1 MFRPQVPPNSKATDI
16 QDNLQTLIFVHLGL
30 TIMKMVIWGFGSGFE
45 DIFACMFL
53 YCGLKRIDFCMVLMY
68 IFSLVSMLFAIFVS
82 LGFYWQNGI
91 NDGAPDPEDAETP
104 DIDGDMIKT

>member
-1 MFRPQVPPNSKATDI
+1 
-16 QDNLQTLIFVHLGL
+16 
-30 TIMKMVIWGFGSGFE
+30 MKMVIWGFGSGFE

-53 YCGLKRIDFCMVLMY
+53 YCGLKRVDFCMVLMY

-91 NDGAPDPEDAETP
+91 NDGAPDAEDTETA